1 MATENAECFSSCD
14 QGALVN
20 VVSVFSHCVALR
32 LLKLN
37 IEVWPKSNN
46 DQHRG
51 SGISVRTIAEKIT
64 FFFPDDKILCDA
76 DCADMSRYGDILNS
90 LGPIRISFAHWVYI

>member
-1 MATENAECFSSCD
+1 MLFA
-14 QGALVN
+14 
-20 VVSVFSHCVALR
+20 VFSHCVALR
-32 LLKLN
+32 ILKLN

-76 DCADMSRYGDILNS
+76 DCADMSRYGDTLNS
-90 LGPIRISFAHWVYI
+90 LGPIGISFARWVYI